1 MRNPKNP
8 AMTDPEAFRPA
19 AAGERHRRWLYRRH
33 PEGLVGPEHYELV
46 EAPLD
51 LALAEGEALVRA
63 RYVSVDPYMRINQSR
78 KPTYNE
84 LPHALDTVQT
94 AGAVGRVIA
103 SKAAG
108 LAVGD
113 WVEGMMGWQTHARVH
128 ASTLRRLDP
137 ALAPVSTAL
146 GVLGMPGRTAWFG
159 LTESGRPHAGE
170 VVVVSGA
177 AGAVGSLVAQ
187 FAMRHGCRVLG
198 IAGGAA
204 KCAWLQERLGLD
216 WAVDYKAHG
225 SAQALAGAVRALAGG
240 VDVYF
245 DNVGGWIS
253 DAIIPLINRRAR
265 IVICGSISQY
275 SGGLDEPEPGPR
287 FLHHMLYQ
295 RATIQGMLA
304 RDYLHR
310 MDEMIRI
317 VGPWVQRGEIVFEE
331 TIVHG
336 FEQLPA
342 ALQQLFT
349 GDHRGK
355 LLVQVD

>member
-1 MRNPKNP
+1 
-8 AMTDPEAFRPA
+8 MTDTAFVSA
-19 AAGERHRRWLYRRH
+19 AAGEVHRRWLYRRH
-33 PEGLVGPEHYELV
+33 PAGIVGPEHYELV
-46 EAPLD
+46 EAPLSLELSD
-51 LALAEGEALVRA
+51 GEVLVRM
-63 RYVSVDPYMRINQSR
+63 RYLSVDPYMRINQSL

-94 AGAVGRVIA
+94 AGAVGQVVA
-103 SKAAG
+103 SRAA
-108 LAVGD
+108 AFREGD

-128 ASTLRRLDP
+128 HGALRRLDP

-187 FAMRHGCRVLG
+187 FAKRHGCRVLG
-198 IAGGAA
+198 IAGGQA
-204 KCAWLQERLGLD
+204 KCDWLVNELGLD
-216 WAVDYKAHG
+216 AALDYKAFADADAL
-225 SAQALAGAVRALAGG
+225 SAAIKAKTGG

-245 DNVGGWIS
+245 DNVGGWIT
-253 DAIIPLINRRAR
+253 DAIIPIINRRAR
-265 IVICGSISQY
+265 IVICGTISQY
-275 SGGLDEPEPGPR
+275 SGGLDAPELGPR

-331 TIVHG
+331 TVVHG
-336 FEQLPA
+336 FERLPA
-342 ALQQLFT
+342 TLNALFT
-349 GDHRGK
+349 GEHRGK
-355 LLVQVD
+355 LLVDVQAA